1 MQMAFELAT
10 TVPDDPDSADSS
22 SAGRASPAIQGN
34 AGLTLPNL
42 RPFEKRRDPRYSTN
56 DQAVVEVLGTNI
68 QRLSALVLD
77 VSRSGLRLGIQT
89 RIGQLAQVEITLPRE
104 VVIFGEVRYCRPAG
118 TDFHAGVLIADILHS
133 RMPPGKH
140 IHDDELG
147 LYLIGKGLTAPE
159 LIELRKHVICCKPC
173 RSRLMETEAALN
185 PARKGRLG
193 SSSISAADR
202 SGIIAANGETLTGPA
217 IGPSVIDKA
226 PHRHDWRALMKTA
239 VDRIWKLRIWADDHA
254 QDLIEY
260 ALMASFVAVSAGA
273 IMPGVAI
280 SISKIFSGVISAMTA
295 AAGTS

>member
-1 MQMAFELAT
+1 MAFELKT

-34 AGLTLPNL
+34 TGLALPNL
-42 RPFEKRRDPRYSTN
+42 RPFQRRRDPRYSTN
-56 DQAVVEVLGTNI
+56 DQAEVEVLGTNI
-68 QRLSALVLD
+68 QRQSALVLD
-77 VSRSGLRLGIQT
+77 VSRSGLRLGVQA
-89 RIGQLAQVEITLPRE
+89 RIGQFAQVEITLPRE

-118 TDFHAGVLIADILHS
+118 TDFHAGILIADILHS
-133 RMPPGKH
+133 RTPPGKH

-185 PARKGRLG
+185 PARKGRLC

-202 SGIIAANGETLTGPA
+202 GGIIATNGGTLTGPA
-217 IGPSVIDKA
+217 IGPSVIAKA
-226 PHRHDWRALMKTA
+226 SHRHDWRALMKTA

-280 SISKIFSGVISAMTA
+280 SISNIFSKVTSAMTT

>member
-1 MQMAFELAT
+1 MAFELET
-10 TVPDDPDSADSS
+10 TVPDDADSAGSS
-22 SAGRASPAIQGN
+22 VAGRASPAIQGN
-34 AGLTLPNL
+34 TCLTLPNL
-42 RPFEKRRDPRYSTN
+42 RPFERRQDPRYSTN
-56 DQAVVEVLGTNI
+56 DQAVVEVLGINC

-104 VVIFGEVRYCRPAG
+104 VVVFGQIRYCRPAG
-118 TDFHAGVLIADILHS
+118 TDFHAGVLITDILHS
-133 RMPPGKH
+133 RTPPGKH

-147 LYLIGKGLTAPE
+147 FYLIGKGLTAPE
-159 LIELRKHVICCKPC
+159 LIELRKHIICCKPC

-185 PARKGRLG
+185 PARRGRLS
-193 SSSISAADR
+193 SSSISAPDR
-202 SGIIAANGETLTGPA
+202 SGIIAENGATLTGPA
-217 IGPSVIDKA
+217 IGSSFIAKV

-280 SISKIFSGVISAMTA
+280 SVSTIFSRVISAITA

>member
-1 MQMAFELAT
+1 MQMAFELET

-22 SAGRASPAIQGN
+22 EAGSASH
-34 AGLTLPNL
+34 L
-42 RPFEKRRDPRYSTN
+42 RPFERRRDQRYSTN

-68 QRLSALVLD
+68 PRLSALVLD

-89 RIGQLAQVEITLPRE
+89 RIGQLAQVEITLPRG
-104 VVIFGEVRYCRPAG
+104 VLIFGEIRYCRPAG
-118 TDFHAGVLIADILHS
+118 TDFHAGVLIADILNA
-133 RMPPGKH
+133 RTPPGSH

-147 LYLIGKGLTAPE
+147 LYLIGKGLTSSE

-185 PARKGRLG
+185 PARKSRLSG
-193 SSSISAADR
+193 SSISAADR
-202 SGIIAANGETLTGPA
+202 SKIIAANGGTSTGPA
-217 IGPSVIDKA
+217 ICPSVIAEA
-226 PHRHDWRALMKTA
+226 PHRHERRALIKTA

-260 ALMASFVAVSAGA
+260 ALMVSFVAVSAGA

-295 AAGTS
+295 ATGTS